1 MKTKE
6 RIVSKALELFN
17 EHGIEYVGLRELAAH
32 LGIRVSNITYYFPT
46 KDHLVNQLSLDLGE
60 LNSKTI
66 RKVDRLDMTGFM
78 EMLEKTFENQTRYR
92 CILLSFVHLLDQN
105 PIMAKRYQETE
116 ATRNSTLRANLCS
129 LQENGQILLSSEND
143 LAFLVSSL
151 ALIARFWISEAV
163 VSYRQLSPQEQI
175 RHYLGLVARIL
186 LPYTTGQGKGALI
199 PYL

>member
-60 LNSKTI
+60 LNSNTI

-92 CILLSFVHLLDQN
+92 CILLSFVHLLEQN
-105 PIMAKRYQETE
+105 PIMAKRYGETE
-116 ATRNSTLRANLCS
+116 ATRNAALRANLLS
-129 LQENGQILLSSEND
+129 LQKNDQILLASEND
-143 LAFLVSSL
+143 LTFLVSSL
-151 ALIARFWISEAV
+151 ALIARFWISETT
-163 VSYRQLSPQEQI
+163 VSYRQLSIQEQI

-186 LPYTTGQGKGALI
+186 LPYTTGQGKTALI